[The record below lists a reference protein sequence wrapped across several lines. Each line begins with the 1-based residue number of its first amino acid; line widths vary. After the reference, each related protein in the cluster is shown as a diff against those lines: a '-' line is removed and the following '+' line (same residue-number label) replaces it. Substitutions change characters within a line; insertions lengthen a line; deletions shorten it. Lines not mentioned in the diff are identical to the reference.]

1 MGYWG
6 RPGTPPPGKVSL
18 PVRPFNVQEEVSME
32 VYKQKHPE
40 GIMATYPPMTN
51 PPTKEASGAS
61 AQSSMMVSGIMFTL
75 IGAGIGAVLTYFA
88 LTNQRRGYDVIRDNN
103 AV

>member
-1 MGYWG
+1 M
-6 RPGTPPPGKVSL
+6 

-32 VYKQKHPE
+32 VYKQKHPD
-40 GIMATYPPMTN
+40 GIMATYPPLTQ
-51 PPTKEASGAS
+51 PS
-61 AQSSMMVSGIMFTL
+61 AKGDQQSSMLFSGIMFTL

-88 LTNQRRGYDVIRDNN
+88 LTNQRRGYEVIRDNN